1 LIAGVSGASMD
12 SIPPN
17 ATWLAKFAARLLQ
30 LRPGLNAIDAVKI
43 AEQQYEK
50 VRHLDP
56 AVAAE
61 RYVKEAGGSD

>member
-1 LIAGVSGASMD
+1 MD

-30 LRPGLNAIDAVKI
+30 LKPGLNAIDAVRI
-43 AEQQYEK
+43 AGQQYEK
-50 VRHLDP
+50 VPHLDP